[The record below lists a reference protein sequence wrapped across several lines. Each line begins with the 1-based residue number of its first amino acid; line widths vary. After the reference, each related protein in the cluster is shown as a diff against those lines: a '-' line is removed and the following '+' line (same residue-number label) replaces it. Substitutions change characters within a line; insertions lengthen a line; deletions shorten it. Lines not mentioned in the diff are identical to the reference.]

1 MQNDVEQ
8 PALDENGLIQVQL
21 SEKVTAY
28 LKPLNG
34 LEARKADL
42 LCEDLNF
49 QNQTRALASIRK
61 LSIGGT
67 DTAFGMPVN
76 TSDLNRLAGRLD
88 VNEYDM
94 LGLKY
99 VEHFVSSDLETQAK
113 KLRDRQ

>member
-1 MQNDVEQ
+1 MNESVEQ
-8 PALDENGLIQVQL
+8 PQESGLIPVEL
-21 SEKVTAY
+21 SKKITAH
-28 LKPLNG
+28 LKALNG
-34 LEARKADL
+34 LEARKADM

-61 LSIGGT
+61 LTIGGQ

-76 TSDLNRLAGRLD
+76 TSDLNRVASRLD

-99 VEHFVSSDLETQAK
+99 VEHFVSPDLEAQAK